1 LLAAVAALEAE
12 QQVQAPPV
20 AAPSSFV
27 DPAAK
32 PFATPNDPAP
42 PDFPATPTRVSGE
55 ELDLSSLLAD
65 LQGETPRRR
74 RGSFDDDAAVDV
86 YEIDN
91 ALLAGPLD
99 DATAAPAKPEKA
111 PEPVAERKWPE
122 LDHLESLIKEV
133 KAAEGSAPK
142 PATPPAPSQG
152 QQPASSVMPTVKPGE
167 KKQLSDIL
175 EALRRDAE
183 QLLAKPAPIASAVKP
198 AAAWPG
204 KQSAEEAAEQAAE
217 QASEQ
222 PSAQGAEPT
231 ADPQAADGTR
241 PDLNGIRKKKKRSKD
256 GSAQDEWG
264 FFDPDQCG
272 FAALIEKLEEITD
285 EDDSPAPKRGRV

>member
-1 LLAAVAALEAE
+1 
-12 QQVQAPPV
+12 
-20 AAPSSFV
+20 
-27 DPAAK
+27 
-32 PFATPNDPAP
+32 
-42 PDFPATPTRVSGE
+42 VSGE

-99 DATAAPAKPEKA
+99 DATAAPAKPQKA
-111 PEPVAERKWPE
+111 PEPVAERRWPE

-133 KAAEGSAPK
+133 KAAEVSAPK
-142 PATPPAPSQG
+142 PATPPPPSQG
-152 QQPASSVMPTVKPGE
+152 QQPPASVKSDG
-167 KKQLSDIL
+167 KKHLSDIL

-204 KQSAEEAAEQAAE
+204 GQSAEEAAEQAAE
-217 QASEQ
+217 QASAQ
-222 PSAQGAEPT
+222 PSEQAAEPA
-231 ADPQAADGTR
+231 ADPQAADGSR

-256 GSAQDEWG
+256 SPAQDEWG